1 MEKNVFDGVK
11 VIDFGWVIAGPL
23 TLKYLSDYGATVVCV
38 ESNERPDLL
47 RVSTPY
53 KDGEAGVN
61 RAGYFAYFS
70 GNKYSI
76 SLDLNKPGGLEI
88 ARRLVSWADI
98 VADSH
103 RPGFLER
110 WGLGYEEL
118 KKIKPDIIMMRSSN
132 QGLTGPSAGHPGLG
146 NHINGLAGFVNLV
159 GWQGKEPISLM
170 VAYTDYLTPHFA
182 AASLVGALDY
192 RRKTGKGQLLD
203 LSQLEVGLQLIS
215 PLLLN
220 YIVNGREEKAKGNSC
235 DYAAPHGA
243 YRCKG
248 EDRWCVISVF
258 SDEEWRSFCKA
269 IGEPQWTKET
279 KFSTLKG
286 RKENE
291 EELNRLVEEWTK
303 EHDPYDVMMILQEA
317 GVSAGVVQNGKDL
330 YNDPHLRERE
340 CFWGLEHKELGRF
353 SCKAQYASSVFG

>member
-1 MEKNVFDGVK
+1 
-11 VIDFGWVIAGPL
+11 
-23 TLKYLSDYGATVVCV
+23 
-38 ESNERPDLL
+38 
-47 RVSTPY
+47 
-53 KDGEAGVN
+53 
-61 RAGYFAYFS
+61 
-70 GNKYSI
+70 
-76 SLDLNKPGGLEI
+76 
-88 ARRLVSWADI
+88 
-98 VADSH
+98 
-103 RPGFLER
+103 
-110 WGLGYEEL
+110 
-118 KKIKPDIIMMRSSN
+118 
-132 QGLTGPSAGHPGLG
+132 
-146 NHINGLAGFVNLV
+146 LAGFVNLV

-340 CFWGLEHKELGRF
+340 CFWALEHKELGRF
-353 SCKAQYASSVFG
+353 SHLGQPSILSETRAKLNRPAPCLGEHTEYICREFLGMSEDEFDKYLIEGAFG